1 MDFCFWSKRKK
12 SIVELFELDS
22 SWNILGIVV
31 MIVSIGLLI
40 TLQKKTVKKEVA
52 FSTIGIT
59 LFADGVELQNY
70 PVYNISKFSFKRNE
84 SLFYERSYEISVVVD
99 SNPLTLIIDGKG
111 IGIGP
116 LLEFKDQ
123 LLV

>member
-1 MDFCFWSKRKK
+1 
-12 SIVELFELDS
+12 
-22 SWNILGIVV
+22 